1 MSILVLLPFLFYF
14 SFCGENV
21 VSGFSFYATTP
32 AREGDLL
39 FPASNEWQESRG
51 RPFSIREPS
60 RPPLRRTTKGFAAGG
75 PCPPGFRSHR
85 RLCQACPP
93 GEFSEFEE
101 SRKCFP
107 CPPDTY
113 APKYASTR
121 CIPCPPG
128 SGTWSQSST
137 ALRSCRGGLVVWLA
151 ESRLRPSNPRQKILT
166 FFSLA
171 LSLLLFLVA
180 AATLLWGRRRTD
192 GGAFWRRGKRYRD
205 RATSKGKTVLDYGRY
220 LAHRGS
226 GTKPTDDDGIRSAEK
241 KEKKKIWRK
250 LKERAER
257 EWPRQK
263 ATVDLN

>member
-60 RPPLRRTTKGFAAGG
+60 RPPLRRTTKE
-75 PCPPGFRSHR
+75 
-85 RLCQACPP
+85 ACPP

-137 ALRSCRGGLVVWLA
+137 ALRSCRGKRPRRLVGRKSAETFQPAAEDFDVLLPGTLA
-151 ESRLRPSNPRQKILT
+151 PPVSGGVSMVAGRAKPPRSPQKHFLSSERRLFFGEEEGPTAEPFGEEERGTGTGPLLRERPFWTTEDTWPTADRERNPRT
-166 FFSLA
+166 TMGF
-171 LSLLLFLVA
+171 V
-180 AATLLWGRRRTD
+180 RR
-192 GGAFWRRGKRYRD
+192 KR
-205 RATSKGKTVLDYGRY
+205 
-220 LAHRGS
+220 
-226 GTKPTDDDGIRSAEK
+226 
-241 KEKKKIWRK
+241 KKKRK
-250 LKERAER
+250 FGG
-257 EWPRQK
+257 
-263 ATVDLN
+263 N